1 MCEQGPLL
9 TVPMATT
16 AEGQAATEGQAPQQP
31 EQAVT
36 NPAPPSGAGLPFTT
50 ELRAGRLANG
60 LRWYVRQNG
69 EPQKRAELR
78 LAVRVGSISEQEHE
92 RGIAHIVE
100 HLAFR
105 ATALYPE
112 RQDVVN
118 FLEGIGAQFGPCQ
131 NAYTSFEETVYE
143 LHVPVEDTETLRK
156 SLVVLREWAHAIR
169 ISDKDVD
176 DERTIVLEEWRQ
188 QQTAAT
194 RAAVAYTK
202 ALVGDDSVYG
212 VRMPIGLPDVIKGV
226 GGAVLR
232 EFYTRYCKMVILS
245 RFACYPSR

>member
-1 MCEQGPLL
+1 
-9 TVPMATT
+9 MATT

-131 NAYTSFEETVYE
+131 NACKRSRSLRAFLGSLKQR
-143 LHVPVEDTETLRK
+143 LHRH
-156 SLVVLREWAHAIR
+156 LVRGDGV
-169 ISDKDVD
+169 
-176 DERTIVLEEWRQ
+176 
-188 QQTAAT
+188 
-194 RAAVAYTK
+194 RAARPRRGHGDAAQVAGR
-202 ALVGDDSVYG
+202 AARVGARDPDQRQGRGRRAHDRAGG
-212 VRMPIGLPDVIKGV
+212 VAAAADRGDARGGGLHEGA
-226 GGAVLR
+226 GGRRLR
-232 EFYTRYCKMVILS
+232 VRRADADRPAGRDQGRRRCGAA
-245 RFACYPSR
+245 RFLYSLL